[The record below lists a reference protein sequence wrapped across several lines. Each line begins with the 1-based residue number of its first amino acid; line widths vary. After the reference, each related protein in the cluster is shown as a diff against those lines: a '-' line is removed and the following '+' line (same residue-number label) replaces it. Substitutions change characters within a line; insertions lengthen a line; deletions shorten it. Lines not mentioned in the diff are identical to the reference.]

1 MLDPDLLSTLI
12 AAIYDAALDPAG
24 WPAVL
29 LALSDLLG
37 GGHAGLLALDGPAG
51 ASLASVRL
59 DPAAAALYEARY
71 ARLDFVAPA
80 IAALTPGAVL
90 LDHEV
95 MPREAQARTAFC
107 NEWTHPSDIGGCT
120 GTVLR
125 RAGPRAT
132 MLLVTHR
139 RAVEEFAPDRLKAFR
154 LLLPHLGRAA
164 EAAARLSRGTL

>member
-1 MLDPDLLSTLI
+1 MLAGGDKVVLDPDLLSTLI
-12 AAIYDAALDPAG
+12 AAIYDAALNPAG
-24 WPAVL
+24 WPAVRL
-29 LALSDLLG
+29 GLSDLLG

-51 ASLASVRL
+51 ASL

-95 MPREAQARTAFC
+95 MPREAQARTAFYS
-107 NEWTHPSDIGGCT
+107 EWTYPNDIGGCA

-125 RAGPRAT
+125 RAGRRAT
-132 MLLVTHR
+132 MLLTTHR
-139 RAVEEFAPDRLKAFR
+139 RGVE
-154 LLLPHLGRAA
+154 G
-164 EAAARLSRGTL
+164 